1 VQLNEAK
8 NTKNK
13 AQSTKHKTHMT
24 NIKEWPTQTSDDLYS
39 DINMLAQLLHACV
52 LGGAGVGFITP
63 FSIEEA
69 RAFWLETVLTN
80 VRTGKRRVLV
90 GRDDTKIVGSVQ
102 LDLDTPPNQQHRA
115 GVTKLLVHPDSRR
128 QGIGRDLMLALEN
141 MARSEKR
148 TLLTL
153 DTVTS
158 SGAEVL
164 YRSLGFEVVGV
175 IPDYARAALVPSF
188 ESTTVMYKQISV

>member
-1 VQLNEAK
+1 MI
-8 NTKNK
+8 T
-13 AQSTKHKTHMT
+13 
-24 NIKEWPTQTSDDLYS
+24 IKEWPTQSSEDLYA
-39 DINMLAQLLHACV
+39 DLNMLAQLLHAAV
-52 LGGAGVGFITP
+52 LGGAGVSFVTP

-69 RAFWLETVLTN
+69 RAFWLESVLPN

-90 GRDDTKIVGSVQ
+90 ARAGNRIVGSVQ

-128 QGIGRDLMLALEN
+128 QGIGRDLMLALEDL
-141 MARSEKR
+141 AQSEKR

-153 DTVTS
+153 DTVTG

-164 YRSLGFEVVGV
+164 YRSLGFQVVGV
-175 IPDYARAALVPSF
+175 IPDYARAALTPDF
-188 ESTTVMYKQISV
+188 ESTTVMYKQISF